1 MYPLDRGGDIR
12 REICLTLEEMGI
24 KPESSHHE
32 QGPGQNEV
40 DFKFSDAL
48 SSADNLQSFKTVVKT
63 IAARNGL
70 YASFMP
76 KPILD
81 APGSGMHV
89 NISLVKNGMNVF
101 KNIREGHS
109 NIAESFIAGIL
120 ARTPEIT
127 LFLNPIANSYDRF
140 GKFEAPAYVSWS
152 HRNRS
157 QLIRIPAAM
166 GEKVRMELRSPD
178 PTMNP
183 YLGFAL
189 IIAAGLEGIEKGLV
203 LPSAS
208 NVDLNAAEENIT
220 KNLTPLPADMHEA
233 IRLAETSGFVK
244 SVLGEELLL
253 KYISFKKT
261 EAEEFTAA
269 EDKMEFY
276 RKRYFEFI

>member
-1 MYPLDRGGDIR
+1 
-12 REICLTLEEMGI
+12 
-24 KPESSHHE
+24 
-32 QGPGQNEV
+32 
-40 DFKFSDAL
+40 
-48 SSADNLQSFKTVVKT
+48 
-63 IAARNGL
+63 
-70 YASFMP
+70 
-76 KPILD
+76 
-81 APGSGMHV
+81 
-89 NISLVKNGMNVF
+89 
-101 KNIREGHS
+101 
-109 NIAESFIAGIL
+109 
-120 ARTPEIT
+120 
-127 LFLNPIANSYDRF
+127 
-140 GKFEAPAYVSWS
+140 
-152 HRNRS
+152 
-157 QLIRIPAAM
+157 
-166 GEKVRMELRSPD
+166 
-178 PTMNP
+178 MNP
-183 YLGFAL
+183 YLGF